1 MEPRKL
7 THDERR
13 AAEAA
18 FRGLPVD
25 EKWSQSAKSLYERL
39 TRVIPTVSA
48 PLLHDLSNQDGDPVR
63 DRAGSHDQEA
73 GAAQHVEA
81 GHASERHTSTLEKT
95 GSAGFPT
102 RAEAIQAGVLVDVTD
117 QATELG
123 LTLPVGMSKSLWEFG
138 ITGSDT
144 IPEDLHQGRLRD
156 LLMALRI
163 HLSLHS
169 VVLPISQ
176 FPAVLSFPPQTTP
189 QICAISAVV
198 QAHLSNEPVMT
209 LFLPSELDSNLP
221 LPLN

>member
-1 MEPRKL
+1 MEPREL

-18 FRGLPVD
+18 FRGMPPNQ
-25 EKWSQSAKSLYERL
+25 KWSQSAQSLYERL
-39 TRVIPTVSA
+39 TKVIPTVAA
-48 PLLHDLSNQDGDPVR
+48 PLIHDLSNQEEGSPR
-63 DRAGSHDQEA
+63 EISGPQEQELKGAHQAEGGQIPERQTSILEETAG
-73 GAAQHVEA
+73 
-81 GHASERHTSTLEKT
+81 T
-95 GSAGFPT
+95 GFAT

-117 QATELG
+117 QAAEMG

-144 IPEDLHQGRLRD
+144 IPEEMHSGRLRD

>member
-1 MEPRKL
+1 MKPREL

-18 FRGLPVD
+18 FRGLPPD
-25 EKWSQSAKSLYERL
+25 RKWSQSAQSLYERL
-39 TRVIPTVSA
+39 TKVIPTVAA
-48 PLLHDLSNQDGDPVR
+48 PLIHDLSSQEGDSLSEVGGPQDQDISGTQH
-63 DRAGSHDQEA
+63 AEA
-73 GAAQHVEA
+73 GQV
-81 GHASERHTSTLEKT
+81 SERHTSILEET
-95 GSAGFPT
+95 AGAGFAT
-102 RAEAIQAGVLVDVTD
+102 RAEAIQAGVLIDVTD
-117 QATELG
+117 QATEVG

-144 IPEDLHQGRLRD
+144 IPEELHSGRLRD

-176 FPAVLSFPPQTTP
+176 FPAVLSFPPQTAP

-198 QAHLSNEPVMT
+198 QAHLSDEPVMT